1 MSLLQFG
8 YSKQMKIKKCSKVY
22 FQNPKNPNLKHRIFF
37 IDIRIREAT
46 NEISTEIS
54 PLLHFDGWD
63 HILSHFH

>member
-1 MSLLQFG
+1 
-8 YSKQMKIKKCSKVY
+8 MKIKKCSKVY
-22 FQNPKNPNLKHRIFF
+22 FQKKSKFKTQNFF

-63 HILSHFH
+63 HILSQSH